1 MSELDFYI
9 IISESYKQNLFY
21 ADFLNSL
28 TLLDTDSTAAMQPV
42 SRKRMC
48 LNYFIFLK
56 YIEQM
61 CSQKIMGLGFFLPLE
76 GFSRLS
82 DHHNILLYGDCW
94 GLEEV
99 RLSDLFCMLALL
111 PRIAHLQNH
120 K

>member
-28 TLLDTDSTAAMQPV
+28 TLLDIDSTAAMQPV

-61 CSQKIMGLGFFLPLE
+61 CSQKIMGLVFF
-76 GFSRLS
+76 FY
-82 DHHNILLYGDCW
+82 LLRASAGSQIIIIFCYMGTAGD
-94 GLEEV
+94 
-99 RLSDLFCMLALL
+99 
-111 PRIAHLQNH
+111 
-120 K
+120 